1 VSEQRRA
8 RTGSFPFV
16 AVSKD
21 GVSID
26 VFVQPRGARDAIEGV
41 HGEALKLKVKARPV
55 DDRANRAVENL
66 VAGAL
71 ELPRSS
77 VEVVG
82 GHTVRRKR
90 IGITG
95 LSREQVVDRL
105 NSALSPK
112 A

>member
-1 VSEQRRA
+1 M
-8 RTGSFPFV
+8 
-16 AVSKD
+16 
-21 GVSID
+21 ID
-26 VFVQPRGARDAIEGV
+26 VFVQPRAARDAIEGV
-41 HGEALKLKVKARPV
+41 HGEALKLKVKAPPV

-66 VAGAL
+66 VAGVL

-82 GHTVRRKR
+82 GQTGRRKR
-90 IGITG
+90 IGVTG